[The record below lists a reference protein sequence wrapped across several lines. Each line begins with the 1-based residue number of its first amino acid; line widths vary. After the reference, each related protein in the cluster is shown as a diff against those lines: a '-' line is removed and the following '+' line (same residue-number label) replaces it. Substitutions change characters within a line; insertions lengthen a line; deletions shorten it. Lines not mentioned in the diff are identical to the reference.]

1 MAKKGFVK
9 KYVSENYPNLH
20 RELIDLIYTNGYDYV
35 DMGEAG
41 KWATCNVGATSPEES
56 GLYFQ
61 WGDTQGYTKDQVMNG
76 EKIFNLHNYKFFS
89 EGFTKYCNDERAG
102 EGGFTDNLTTLK
114 LADDAA
120 HAYMGGAWRMPTK
133 DEFAKLFDLCKHSWV
148 YDYEGTGVNGIELV
162 LPDDMSKTL
171 FFPRTGYAYERGEIS
186 DKDYTY
192 MWSSS
197 LNTSDPS
204 GQGLV
209 YINTSVDSP
218 SFRPF
223 DRGWGFPVRGIL
235 GVGK

>member
-41 KWATCNVGATSPEES
+41 KWATCNVGATSPKES

-61 WGDTQGYTKDQVMNG
+61 WGDIQGYTKNQVKRG
-76 EKIFNLHNYKFFS
+76 EKIFDMYNYKFFS

-102 EGGFTDNLTTLK
+102 EGGFTDNLTTLE
-114 LADDAA
+114 LEDDAA
-120 HAYMGGAWRMPTK
+120 QVHMGGAWRMPTK
-133 DEFAKLFDLCKHSWV
+133 DEFDKLFDLCKYSWINN
-148 YDYEGTGVNGIELV
+148 YEGTGVDGIELV

-171 FFPRTGYAYERGEIS
+171 FFPSTGYAYKSDIS

-204 GQGLV
+204 GGQGLV
-209 YINTSVDSP
+209 YISMDQTPLV
-218 SFRPF
+218 RPY
-223 DRGWGFPVRGIL
+223 DRGLGFPVRGIL